1 VQVAGGTMLGK
12 LSWDAIPF
20 DQPIPLITGAL
31 VLVVMLGV
39 VIWIVVAG
47 HLPYL
52 WREWITSVDHKRI
65 GVMYTL
71 LAVVMLLR
79 GFSDAIMMRGQQAVA
94 FHSQGYL
101 PPEHYNQ
108 IFSAHGTIM
117 IFFVAMPFVIGL
129 MNLVVPLQL
138 GVRDVAFPTL
148 NSVGFWLT
156 ATGALLV
163 NVSLV
168 VGEFARTGWLPYPPL
183 SELTYSPGVG
193 VDYYL
198 WSLQISGV
206 GTLVAGI
213 NLVTTILKLRTR
225 GMSYLRMPMFCW
237 TALAS
242 NLLIVAAFPI
252 LTATLAMLILD
263 RYLGFHFFTNEA
275 GGNVMMFMNL
285 IWAWGHPEVYILVL
299 PAFGIYS
306 EVVATFSGKPLFG
319 YRSMVLATM
328 AICIISFMVWLHHFF
343 TMGAGA
349 DVNAIFGIAS
359 MIIAVPTGVK
369 IYNWLFTM
377 YGGRIRFATPMLWSI
392 GFMVTFILGGLTGVL
407 VAVPPADFLLHNSL
421 FLVAHF
427 HNVIIGGV
435 LFGAFAGYTY
445 WFPKAFGF
453 RLHEGLGKAAFWFW
467 LIGFYVA
474 FMPMYWL
481 GFLGMTRRMQHYDV
495 AEWRPWL
502 MVAAAGV
509 AVIMIGIVFQ
519 IAQLVVSIRHR
530 AELRDVTGDPW
541 DGRSLEWATA
551 SPPPVFNFAVM
562 PDVEGPDAYWE
573 WKRHARRGDAAG
585 GEPEYRDIEMPRN
598 SPTGFVCAFFA
609 TVMGFALIWHIWWM
623 VLLGGIG
630 AFATFVVFAWR
641 DHDEYVIPA
650 SEVARIDRAYREVRA
665 TAVSGMGSA
674 S

>member
-1 VQVAGGTMLGK
+1 MFGK
-12 LSWDAIPF
+12 LSWSAIPF
-20 DQPIPLITGAL
+20 DQPIPLVTGAV
-31 VLVVMLGV
+31 VLVAILAVLV
-39 VIWIVVAG
+39 WVIAKG

-71 LAVVMLLR
+71 LASVMLLR
-79 GFSDAIMMRGQQAVA
+79 GFADAIMMRAQQALA
-94 FHSQGYL
+94 YHSQGYL
-101 PPEHYNQ
+101 PPEHFNQ

-163 NVSLV
+163 NISLV
-168 VGEFARTGWLPYPPL
+168 IGEFARTGWLPYPPL

-198 WSLQISGV
+198 WSLEISGV

-213 NLVTTILKLRTR
+213 NLVTTVLKLRTR

-237 TALAS
+237 TTLAS

-263 RYLGFHFFTNEA
+263 RYFGFHFFTNEA

-285 IWAWGHPEVYILVL
+285 IWAWGHPEVYILIL
-299 PAFGIYS
+299 PAFGIFS
-306 EVVATFSGKPLFG
+306 EVVSTFSGKPLFG

-343 TMGAGA
+343 TMGAGP

-377 YGGRIRFATPMLWSI
+377 YGGRIRFTTPMMWSI
-392 GFMVTFILGGLTGVL
+392 GFMVTFIFGGLTGVL

-467 LIGFYVA
+467 LVGFYVT
-474 FMPMYWL
+474 FMPLYAV

-502 MVAAAGV
+502 IVAAGG
-509 AVIMIGIVFQ
+509 AVLILIGIVFQ
-519 IAQLVVSIRHR
+519 ILQLVVSIRHR
-530 AELRDVTGDPW
+530 AELRDCTGDPW

-551 SPPPVFNFAVM
+551 SPPPVFNFAIM
-562 PDVEGPDAYWE
+562 PDVSGEDAYWAM
-573 WKRHARRGDAAG
+573 KVRAKQQGLQSS
-585 GEPEYRDIEMPRN
+585 EPDYRDVEMPRN
-598 SPTGFVCAFFA
+598 SPTGVVCAFFA
-609 TVMGFALIWHIWWM
+609 TIMGFALIWHIWWM
-623 VLLGGIG
+623 VAAGGVG
-630 AFATFVVFAWR
+630 AFATFVAFAWR
-641 DHDEYVIPA
+641 DHDEYVIPTA
-650 SEVARIDRAYREVRA
+650 EVARIDRANLEQRRA
-665 TAVSGMGSA
+665 ALSLAGSA
-674 S
+674 

>member
-1 VQVAGGTMLGK
+1 LERAMLGK
-12 LSWDAIPF
+12 LSWSAIPI
-20 DQPIPLITGAL
+20 DQPIPLVAA
-31 VLVVMLGV
+31 GV
-39 VIWIVVAG
+39 VLAAIIGVLLWVLIKG
-47 HLPYL
+47 HMPYL

-65 GVMYTL
+65 GVMYVL
-71 LAVVMLLR
+71 LAFVMLLR
-79 GFSDAIMMRGQQAVA
+79 GGTDAIMMRTQQAVA
-94 FHSQGYL
+94 FNSSGYL

-129 MNLVVPLQL
+129 MNLIVPLQL

-168 VGEFARTGWLPYPPL
+168 VGEFARTGWLPFPPL
-183 SELTYSPGVG
+183 SETAYSPGVG
-193 VDYYL
+193 VDYYI
-198 WSLQISGV
+198 WSLQISGI
-206 GTLVAGI
+206 GTLVTGI
-213 NLVTTILKLRTR
+213 NLVTTVLKLRTK

-237 TALAS
+237 TTLAS

-252 LTATLAMLILD
+252 LTATLAMLMLD
-263 RYLGFHFFTNEA
+263 RYFGFHFFTNEA
-275 GGNVMMFMNL
+275 GGNMMMFMNL

-306 EVVATFSGKPLFG
+306 EIVATFSGKSLFG

-343 TMGAGA
+343 TMGAGPE
-349 DVNAIFGIAS
+349 VNAVFGIAS

-392 GFMVTFILGGLTGVL
+392 GFLVTFIIGGLTGVL
-407 VAVPPADFLLHNSL
+407 VAVPPADFLLHNSM

-435 LFGAFAGYTY
+435 LFAAFAAVTY

-453 RLHEGLGKAAFWFW
+453 RLYESWGKAAFWFT
-467 LIGFYVA
+467 LVGFYVT
-474 FMPMYWL
+474 FMPLYAVGL
-481 GFLGMTRRMQHYDV
+481 LGMTRRMQHYDV

-502 MVAAAGV
+502 HVATFGTALLAIGV
-509 AVIMIGIVFQ
+509 ILQVL
-519 IAQLVVSIRHR
+519 QLVFSIRDR
-530 AELRDVTGDPW
+530 ELLRDTTGDPW
-541 DGRSLEWATA
+541 DGRSLEWATS
-551 SPPPVFNFAVM
+551 SPPPVFNFAILPNVTG
-562 PDVEGPDAYWE
+562 EDAYWAIKE
-573 WKRHARRGDAAG
+573 QAKQQQLRDKQA
-585 GEPEYRDIEMPRN
+585 PEYEAIELPRN

-623 VLLGGIG
+623 VALGGVG

-641 DHDEYVIPA
+641 DHDEYVVPA
-650 SEVARIDRAYREVRA
+650 AEVARIDRAIIESRRGLV
-665 TAVSGMGSA
+665 MPSA
-674 S
+674 PAE

>member
-1 VQVAGGTMLGK
+1 MMFGK
-12 LSWDAIPF
+12 LSWSAIPI
-20 DQPIPLITGAL
+20 DQPIPLIAA
-31 VLVVMLGV
+31 GV
-39 VIWIVVAG
+39 VLAVIVGVLAWATLKG
-47 HLPYL
+47 YMPYL

-65 GVMYTL
+65 GIMYTL
-71 LAVVMLLR
+71 LALVMLLR
-79 GFSDAIMMRGQQAVA
+79 GGSDALMIRAQQALA
-94 FHSQGYL
+94 YHSDGYL
-101 PPEHYNQ
+101 PPEHFNQ

-117 IFFVAMPFVIGL
+117 IFFVGMPFVIGL
-129 MNLVVPLQL
+129 MNFVVPLQL

-168 VGEFARTGWLPYPPL
+168 IGEFARTGWLPYPPL

-198 WSLQISGV
+198 WSLEISGI

-213 NLVTTILKLRTR
+213 NLVTTVLKLRTT
-225 GMSYLRMPMFCW
+225 GMTYLRMPMFCW

-242 NLLIVAAFPI
+242 NLLIIAAFPI

-263 RYLGFHFFTNEA
+263 RYAGFHFFTNEA
-275 GGNVMMFMNL
+275 GGNMMMFMNL

-306 EVVATFSGKPLFG
+306 EVVATFSRKPLFG

-343 TMGAGA
+343 TMGAGP

-369 IYNWLFTM
+369 VYNWLFTM
-377 YGGRIRFATPMLWSI
+377 YGGRVHYATPMLWAV
-392 GFMVTFILGGLTGVL
+392 GFMVTFIIGGLTGVL
-407 VAVPPADFLLHNSL
+407 VAVPPADFLLHNSM

-435 LFGAFAGYTY
+435 LFGAFAGLTY

-453 RLHEGLGKAAFWFW
+453 RLHEGLGKAAFWFS
-467 LIGFYVA
+467 LIGFYVT
-474 FMPMYWL
+474 FMPLYVAGL
-481 GFLGMTRRMQHYDV
+481 LGMTRRMQHYDV
-495 AEWRPWL
+495 AAWRPW
-502 MVAAAGV
+502 MIVAAIGFV
-509 AVIMIGIVFQ
+509 LLMIGVVLQVLQ
-519 IAQLVVSIRHR
+519 IAVSIWRR
-530 AELRDVTGDPW
+530 EELRDRTGDPW
-541 DGRSLEWATA
+541 NGRSLEWATS
-551 SPPPVFNFAVM
+551 SPPPVFNFAIM
-562 PDVEGPDAYWE
+562 PDVRGEDAYWE
-573 WKRHARRGDAAG
+573 MKSHAKQQKLEND
-585 GEPEYRDIEMPRN
+585 EPNYQDIEMPRN

-609 TVMGFALIWHIWWM
+609 SLMGFALIWHIWWM
-623 VLLGGIG
+623 VAAGFVGSL
-630 AFATFVVFAWR
+630 ATFVVFAWR

-650 SEVARIDRAYREVRA
+650 AEVARIERAHMAERRA
-665 TAVSGMGSA
+665 LASHPGSA
-674 S
+674 

>member
-1 VQVAGGTMLGK
+1 MFGK
-12 LSWDAIPF
+12 LSWSAIPT
-20 DQPIPLITGAL
+20 DQPIPLIAAGVVL
-31 VLVVMLGV
+31 LVVIAILAWATLKGYM
-39 VIWIVVAG
+39 
-47 HLPYL
+47 PYL

-65 GVMYTL
+65 GIMYTL
-71 LAVVMLLR
+71 LALVMLLR
-79 GFSDAIMMRGQQAVA
+79 GGTDALMIRAQQAISY
-94 FHSQGYL
+94 HSDGYL
-101 PPEHYNQ
+101 PPEHFNQ

-117 IFFVAMPFVIGL
+117 IFFVGMPFVIGL
-129 MNLVVPLQL
+129 MNFVVPLQL

-198 WSLQISGV
+198 WSLEISGI

-213 NLVTTILKLRTR
+213 NLVTTVLKLRTK
-225 GMSYLRMPMFCW
+225 GMTYLRMPMFCW

-242 NLLIVAAFPI
+242 NLLIIAAFPI

-263 RYLGFHFFTNEA
+263 RYAGFHFFTNEA

-306 EVVATFSGKPLFG
+306 EVVATFSRKPLFG

-343 TMGAGA
+343 TMGAGPN
-349 DVNAIFGIAS
+349 VNAIFGIAS

-369 IYNWLFTM
+369 VYNWLFTM
-377 YGGRIRFATPMLWSI
+377 YGGRVRFATPMLWSV
-392 GFMVTFILGGLTGVL
+392 GFMVTFIIGGLTGVL

-435 LFGAFAGYTY
+435 LFGAFAGLTY

-453 RLHEGLGKAAFWFW
+453 QLHEGLGKAAFWFS
-467 LIGFYVA
+467 LIGFYVT
-474 FMPMYWL
+474 FMPLYVAGL
-481 GFLGMTRRMQHYDV
+481 LGMTRRMQHYDV
-495 AEWRPWL
+495 AAWRPW
-502 MVAAAGV
+502 MIVAAIGFV
-509 AVIMIGIVFQ
+509 LLMIGVVLQVLQ
-519 IAQLVVSIRHR
+519 IAVSIWRR
-530 AELRDVTGDPW
+530 EELRDRTGDPW
-541 DGRSLEWATA
+541 DGRSLEWATS
-551 SPPPVFNFAVM
+551 SPPPVFNFAIM
-562 PDVEGPDAYWE
+562 PDVRGEDAYWAM
-573 WKRHARRGDAAG
+573 KSHAKQRELENT
-585 GEPEYRDIEMPRN
+585 EPHYQDIEMPRN

-623 VLLGGIG
+623 VAAGFVG
-630 AFATFVVFAWR
+630 ALATFVVFAWR

-650 SEVARIDRAYREVRA
+650 AEVARIDRANAAQRRA
-665 TAVSGMGSA
+665 LA
-674 S
+674 SHPGRA

>member
-1 VQVAGGTMLGK
+1 MLGK
-12 LSWDAIPF
+12 LDWSVIPF
-20 DQPIPLITGAL
+20 DQPIPLMAA
-31 VLVVMLGV
+31 GV
-39 VIWIVVAG
+39 VLAVIIGVVLWVTVKG
-47 HLPYL
+47 YIPYL

-65 GVMYTL
+65 GVMYVL
-71 LAVVMLLR
+71 LAYVMLLR
-79 GFSDAIMMRGQQAVA
+79 GGTDAIMMRTQQAIA
-94 FHSQGYL
+94 FHSNGYL
-101 PPEHYNQ
+101 PPDHYDQ

-129 MNLVVPLQL
+129 MNLIVPLQL

-168 VGEFARTGWLPYPPL
+168 VGEFARTGWLPFPPL

-193 VDYYL
+193 VDYYI
-198 WSLQISGV
+198 WSLEISGV

-213 NLVTTILKLRTR
+213 NLVTTLLKIRTK

-237 TALAS
+237 TSLAS

-252 LTATLAMLILD
+252 LTATLTMLMLD
-263 RYLGFHFFTNEA
+263 RYFGFHFFTNQA
-275 GGNVMMFMNL
+275 GGNMMMFMNL

-306 EVVATFSGKPLFG
+306 EVVATFSGKSLFG

-343 TMGAGA
+343 TMGAGPE
-349 DVNAIFGIAS
+349 VNAVFGIAS

-369 IYNWLFTM
+369 VYNWLFTM
-377 YGGRIRFATPMLWSI
+377 YRGRVRFETPMLWSI
-392 GFMVTFILGGLTGVL
+392 GFMVTFIIGGLTGVL

-435 LFGAFAGYTY
+435 LFGAFAATTY

-453 RLHEGLGKAAFWFW
+453 RLYESWGKAAFWFT
-467 LIGFYVA
+467 LIGFYA
-474 FMPMYWL
+474 TFMPLYAVGL
-481 GFLGMTRRMQHYDV
+481 LGMTRRMQHYDV

-502 MVAAAGV
+502 LAAAFGTALLAIGV
-509 AVIMIGIVFQ
+509 ILQVL
-519 IAQLVVSIRHR
+519 QLVFSIRDR
-530 AELRDVTGDPW
+530 ELLRDVTGDPW
-541 DGRSLEWATA
+541 DGRSLEWATS
-551 SPPPVFNFAVM
+551 SPPPVFNFAVL
-562 PDVEGPDAYWE
+562 PNVTGQDAYWAIKE
-573 WKRHARRGDAAG
+573 HAKQQQLGDKQPRDY
-585 GEPEYRDIEMPRN
+585 EDIEMPRN

-623 VLLGGIG
+623 VALGAVG

-650 SEVARIDRAYREVRA
+650 AEVARIDRAII
-665 TAVSGMGSA
+665 A
-674 S
+674 SRQALAASTGAPAE

>member
-1 VQVAGGTMLGK
+1 MFGK
-12 LSWDAIPF
+12 LSWSAIPF
-20 DQPIPLITGAL
+20 DQPIPLVTGAV
-31 VLVVMLGV
+31 VLVAILAVLLW
-39 VIWIVVAG
+39 VIVRG

-71 LAVVMLLR
+71 LACLMLLR
-79 GFSDAIMMRGQQAVA
+79 GFADAIMMRAQLTMAYRSDG
-94 FHSQGYL
+94 FL

-117 IFFVAMPFVIGL
+117 IFFVAMPFMIGL

-138 GVRDVAFPTL
+138 GIRDVAFPTL

-163 NVSLV
+163 NISLV

-213 NLVTTILKLRTR
+213 NLVTTVLKIRTR
-225 GMSYLRMPMFCW
+225 GMTYMRMSMFCW
-237 TALAS
+237 TTLAS

-275 GGNVMMFMNL
+275 GGNMMMFMNL

-299 PAFGIYS
+299 PAFGIFS
-306 EVVATFSGKPLFG
+306 EVVSTFSGKPLFG

-328 AICIISFMVWLHHFF
+328 SICVVSFMVWLHHFF
-343 TMGAGA
+343 TMGAGPN
-349 DVNAIFGIAS
+349 VNAIFGIAS

-377 YGGRIRFATPMLWSI
+377 FGGRIRFTTPMMWSI
-392 GFMVTFILGGLTGVL
+392 GFMVTFIIGGLTGVL
-407 VAVPPADFLLHNSL
+407 VAVPPVDFLLHNSL

-453 RLHEGLGKAAFWFW
+453 RLQEGYGKAAFWLW

-474 FMPMYWL
+474 FMPLYAV

-502 MVAAAGV
+502 MVAGV
-509 AVIMIGIVFQ
+509 GAVIILAGIICQ
-519 IAQLVVSIRHR
+519 IMQLVVSIRDR
-530 AELRDVTGDPW
+530 ELLRDVTGDPW
-541 DGRSLEWATA
+541 DGRSLEWAVS

-562 PDVEGPDAYWE
+562 PDVTSEDAYWAM
-573 WKRHARRGDAAG
+573 KRRTKDEGVAK
-585 GEPEYRDIEMPRN
+585 EPNYKSIELPRN

-609 TVMGFALIWHIWWM
+609 TVMGFAMIWHIWWM
-623 VLLGGIG
+623 VAAGFVG

-641 DHDEYVIPA
+641 DHDEYEIPA
-650 SEVARIDRAYREVRA
+650 REVARIDRANRA
-665 TAVSGMGSA
+665 ARHDLVTAAGSM
-674 S
+674 